1 MTTNTYTRILIVLL
15 CLQVAATRP
24 ARPHSNLN
32 YSQRIE
38 YNRYYEHYYN
48 YMGEYICPAI
58 TSEEYKPKLAVC
70 TPTQPS
76 LPPSLPSPPP
86 NESQYISD
94 HGNRRHPAYIIELAA
109 ANALEQA
116 IPNLI
121 IFATTAIQ
129 YSSVIFSTTILLGIL
144 QFTFITFL
152 AYIMSIY

>member
-24 ARPHSNLN
+24 HSNLN
-32 YSQRIE
+32 YRQRIE

-76 LPPSLPSPPP
+76 LPSPPP

-94 HGNRRHPAYIIELAA
+94 HGNRRHPAYIIALAIVQVI
-109 ANALEQA
+109 EQA

-144 QFTFITFL
+144 QFTFIAFL

>member
-1 MTTNTYTRILIVLL
+1 
-15 CLQVAATRP
+15 
-24 ARPHSNLN
+24 
-32 YSQRIE
+32 
-38 YNRYYEHYYN
+38 
-48 YMGEYICPAI
+48 MGEYICPAI

-76 LPPSLPSPPP
+76 PPP
-86 NESQYISD
+86 NESQYIRD
-94 HGNRRHPAYIIELAA
+94 NGNRRHPAYIIELAA

-129 YSSVIFSTTILLGIL
+129 YSSVLFSTTILLGIL
-144 QFTFITFL
+144 QFTFIAFL